1 MTSLLKHTIKVCFLT
16 VVLPLLFAGCSR
28 TINRTAERKVRD
40 ALPSYIGPAKVWRA
54 HVDNPVERTL
64 KGKLRNVTIDGEEVQ
79 LAEQIACET
88 LHIELQDVVVDT
100 KRQRLQSIG
109 QATFL
114 AVINEADLN
123 DYLQR
128 NPPPEEEPV
137 RIKRVHLRKGAIQS
151 EATRWLLGRAWPY
164 TITAQPRLESA
175 TRLKFDPDRMTV
187 LGHRVMLPASALR
200 WLARRL
206 DQGFDFSSLPFPVQI
221 SQFSVESGKIRL
233 EGTADLLQSLNN
245 RIEQQ
250 GPIR

>member
-1 MTSLLKHTIKVCFLT
+1 MTILMQSVTRPFLLIVI
-16 VVLPLLFAGCSR
+16 LPFLFAGCSR
-28 TINRTAERKVRD
+28 TINRTAERKIRD

-79 LAEQIACET
+79 LAQQITCET
-88 LHIELQDVVVDT
+88 LHIELRDVVVDT

-109 QATFL
+109 QAAF
-114 AVINEADLN
+114 AAEINEADLN
-123 DYLQR
+123 DYVRR
-128 NPPPEEEPV
+128 NPPPEGEPV
-137 RIKRVHLRKGAIQS
+137 RIKRVRLRKGAIQS
-151 EATRWLLGRAWPY
+151 EATRWILGRAWPY

-187 LGHRVMLPASALR
+187 LGHRVMIPASALR

-206 DQGFDFSSLPFPVQI
+206 DQGFDFTSLPFPVQI
-221 SQFSVESGKIRL
+221 SRFSVESGKIRL
-233 EGTADLLQSLNN
+233 EGAADLLQSLNN
-245 RIEQQ
+245 RIEKQ